1 MNAAEFGA
9 HLQREMKENHRLIYV
24 TQGAEVMIRTWQ
36 HDLGHTLLF
45 TKSNEN
51 RSKVLSFF
59 RTMSPDIK
67 SYAIEHEAPFM
78 KGPTPF
84 AEVTIASID
93 GVDSPAIEWLHY
105 NQIVVCG
112 LENLPKVTPKL
123 RSNARLM
130 VLAGAEDDQT
140 RTLETQGYK
149 VLVHP
154 DTAEFLFVHCL
165 GANGFFTTDT
175 CHTSCYMVPK
185 LGIVFDAGTGFYR
198 VPPLCQT
205 PVLDIFLS
213 HGHIDHLDG
222 IRLISAVRAKVRIHA
237 EKAVLDGIRTLYS
250 EPFCHYNKVRA
261 ELCEITELTP
271 IKLDSGATITPFRLV
286 HTSPCLGYR
295 LDYKS
300 HTMCYV
306 TDTNSDANADYV
318 ATVADCNLL
327 IHESFYTREN
337 LQNCRA
343 AGHTCSVQLAE
354 FANAAHVKRVVISH
368 QNPRG
373 GVETVLSEV
382 RNGFANADLAMEGA
396 SYEF

>member
-24 TQGAEVMIRTWQ
+24 TQGAEVMIRTWR
-36 HDLGHTLLF
+36 HDLGQTLLF

-67 SYAIEHEAPFM
+67 SHAIEHEAPFM

-93 GVDSPAIEWLHY
+93 GVDSPAIDWLRY
-105 NQIVVCG
+105 DQIVVCG
-112 LENLPKVTPKL
+112 LENLPKVASKL

-198 VPPLCQT
+198 VRPLCAT

-222 IRLISAVRAKVRIHA
+222 IRLIDSVRATVRIHA
-237 EKAVLDGIRTLYS
+237 ERAVLDGIRALNN
-250 EPFCHYNKVRA
+250 EPFRCSGDIRA
-261 ELCEITELTP
+261 ELCEISDLSP
-271 IKLDSGATITPFRLV
+271 IKLESGATVTPFRLV

-306 TDTNSDANADYV
+306 TDTCSDANADYV
-318 ATVADCNLL
+318 AAVAGSNLL
-327 IHESFYTREN
+327 IHECFYT
-337 LQNCRA
+337 A
-343 AGHTCSVQLAE
+343 ANQHRCQPGGHTCSVRLAE

-368 QNPRG
+368 QDPRG
-373 GVETVLSEV
+373 GVETVLPEV
-382 RNGFANADLAMEGA
+382 RSGFANADLATEGDA
-396 SYEF
+396 YEF